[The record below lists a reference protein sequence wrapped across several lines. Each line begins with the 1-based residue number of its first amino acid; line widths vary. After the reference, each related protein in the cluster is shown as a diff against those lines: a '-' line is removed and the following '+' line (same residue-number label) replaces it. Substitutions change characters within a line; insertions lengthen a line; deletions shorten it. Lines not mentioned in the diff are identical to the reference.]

1 MNIINYLTQKRDKK
15 IQREVELEK
24 QMIDEYIYLR
34 KNKLPMPRSKLGMRT
49 DIVAKYFKLLP
60 YTSAYTSNSLS
71 HDDIY
76 MEYYTVENEARVG
89 SKMGNP
95 NIAILNDILDKDRVF
110 QRVYDKIVYKKIHL

>member
-1 MNIINYLTQKRDKK
+1 MDILNWLTRRRDKK
-15 IQREVELEK
+15 INQEVELEK
-24 QMIDEYIYLR
+24 KMIDEYIYLR

-60 YTSAYTSNSLS
+60 YTSAHTSNSLS

-95 NIAILNDILDKDRVF
+95 NIAILNDILDKERVF
-110 QRVYDKIVYKKIHL
+110 QRVYDKIVYKRFHL